1 MTTGTA
7 DGSFAPSTPARHGR
21 HPTRWVLVVL
31 GLCLLGLLVFR
42 LFQQPRSTAGGS
54 MAPEARV
61 VPVTVTHVSLGD
73 LPIFIEGLGNVT
85 PIHTVTVKTLV
96 DGQLMNVH
104 FKEGQM
110 VHRGDLL
117 AQVDPRPFAIQLAQ
131 GRAALARDVAQ
142 AKEAKLNY
150 ERFRMLGEQKLISQ
164 QQVDDQRASADQLQA
179 STGVD
184 QAQIDNA
191 QLQLKYA
198 RIVSPIDGV
207 TGVRLVDPGNI
218 VHASDQTGIVVITQ
232 LDPITVLFVLPQDDQ
247 PRVARA
253 LAAGPVT
260 VDAYSRGGDTKLG
273 TGQLL
278 LIDNQINQ
286 ATATMRLKAIFP
298 NPDRALWPNAFVK
311 TRLLLTTRRSVVL
324 VPSTVVQRGPQGTF
338 AYVVTANQTVA
349 VRPVDIEVV
358 QGDTAIVARGL
369 RPGEQVVTEGQGQ
382 LRPGARVAPRLVTQS
397 PVPSA
402 SALPPGARPG

>member
-1 MTTGTA
+1 M
-7 DGSFAPSTPARHGR
+7 
-21 HPTRWVLVVL
+21 
-31 GLCLLGLLVFR
+31 LGLLVFR
-42 LFQQPRSTAGGS
+42 LLEKPRATSAGAV
-54 MAPEARV
+54 APEVRV
-61 VPVTVTHVSLGD
+61 VPVTVTRVTLGD
-73 LPIFIEGLGNVT
+73 LPIFLEGIGNVA
-85 PIHTVTVKTLV
+85 PIYTVTVKTLV
-96 DGQLMNVH
+96 DGQLMNVY

-110 VHRGDLL
+110 VHRGELL
-117 AQVDPRPFAIQLAQ
+117 AQVDPRPFAIQLQQ
-131 GRAALARDVAQ
+131 GRAALARDAAQ
-142 AKEAKLNY
+142 AKEAKRNY

-164 QQVDDQRASADQLQA
+164 QQVDDQHASADQLQA

-232 LDPITVLFVLPQDDQ
+232 LDPIAVLFTLPQDDQ

-260 VDAYSRGGDTKLG
+260 VDAYSRDGATKLG

-286 ATATMRLKAIFP
+286 ATATMRLKATFP
-298 NPDRALWPNAFVK
+298 NPNRALWPNAFVK
-311 TRLLLTTRRSVVL
+311 TRLLLTTRQGVLL
-324 VPSTVVQRGPQGTF
+324 VPSAAVQRGPQGTF
-338 AYVVTANQTVA
+338 VYVVTPDQTVA

-358 QGDTAIVARGL
+358 QGETTILARGL
-369 RPGEQVVTEGQGQ
+369 RPGEQVVTDGQAQ
-382 LRPGARVAPRLVTQS
+382 LRPGAKVAPHPAAKS
-397 PVPSA
+397 PAPSA
-402 SALPPGARPG
+402 TASSPGDHPG